1 MTYEVLAELAVVY
14 ATKMDK
20 TYKEMFF
27 QKTKEKFFKE
37 LKYLKEET
45 LYKILWACV
54 KSGEL
59 TVSENSSE
67 WQAAK

>member
-1 MTYEVLAELAVVY
+1 MIDHVSDNLSQLTYEVLAELAVIY

-20 TYKEMFF
+20 TYKSLFF
-27 QKTKEKFFKE
+27 EKTKEKFYKE

-54 KSGEL
+54 KAEEL
-59 TVSENSSE
+59 
-67 WQAAK
+67 